1 MKLKLLLLVTVL
13 AAAGCAGHNPFGGT
27 GEYSYTYDMLPEPVP
42 NLTPRE
48 LNRISQVPT
57 TATIPTPGILVVPGA
72 VIHTNSTPE

>member
-27 GEYSYTYDMLPEPVP
+27 SEYSYTYDMVPEPVP

-48 LNRISQVPT
+48 LAKISEVPT
-57 TATIPTPGILVVPGA
+57 SPTLPTPGVLVVPGA
-72 VIHTNSTPE
+72 VIHTDTSPK